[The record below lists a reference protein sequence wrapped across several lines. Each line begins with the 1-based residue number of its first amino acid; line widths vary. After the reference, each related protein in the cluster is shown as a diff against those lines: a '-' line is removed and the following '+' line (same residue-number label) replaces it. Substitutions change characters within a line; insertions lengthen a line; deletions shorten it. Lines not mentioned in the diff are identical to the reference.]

1 MTRPGE
7 IDADFR
13 VVEGRG
19 REPSAGADRRSGGR
33 RRP

>member
-7 IDADFR
+7 IVADFR

-19 REPSAGADRRSGGR
+19 REPSTGADRRFGGR
-33 RRP
+33 GRP